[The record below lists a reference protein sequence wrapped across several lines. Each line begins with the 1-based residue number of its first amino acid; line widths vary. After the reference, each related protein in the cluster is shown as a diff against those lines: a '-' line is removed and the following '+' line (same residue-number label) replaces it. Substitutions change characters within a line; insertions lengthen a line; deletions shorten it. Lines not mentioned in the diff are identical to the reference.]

1 MKLPG
6 GNMLAKMQ
14 EQMKA
19 ARDELAEELVSVTS
33 DGGAVTVVISGT
45 QRVQSIHVAPE
56 LLHTGNP
63 EALDAVLVATV
74 NKAIEESQL
83 KAAERL
89 GSLTGG
95 IGLPGL

>member
-19 ARDELAEELVSVTS
+19 TRDELAQELLSVTS
-33 DGGAVTVVISGT
+33 DGGGVTVTISGT
-45 QRVQSIHVAPE
+45 QRIHAVHVSPQ
-56 LLHTGNP
+56 LLDDGDAEMLGN
-63 EALDAVLVATV
+63 LLVATV
-74 NKAIEESQL
+74 NKAIEESQV
-83 KAAERL
+83 KAAEKL

-95 IGLPGL
+95 LGVPGL